1 MPTIGVPNKV
11 WRGGVHRTTP
21 ETTEKLLAN
30 VANKLPGCVL
40 KLDGT
45 QAVPGLPVYV
55 LGEILHG
62 GIDDVPVATDTQR
75 LYDTHSGD
83 LFTGR
88 AAAAQT
94 IVADAPLTPNATGRL
109 VVSDAATAVCYADGA
124 VTGATVADQR
134 IAIKFK

>member
-21 ETTEKLLAN
+21 ETTEVILGTA
-30 VANKLPGCVL
+30 AARLPGCVL
-40 KLDGT
+40 NLAGVG
-45 QAVPGLPVYV
+45 AVAGLPVYV
-55 LGEILHG
+55 LGEQLHG

-75 LYDTHSGD
+75 LYNTHSGD

-94 IVADAPLTPNATGRL
+94 IAADAPLTPNATGRL

>member
-1 MPTIGVPNKV
+1 MATIGVPNKV

-21 ETTEKLLAN
+21 ETTEKIIAT
-30 VANKLPGCVL
+30 AAARLPGCVVNL
-40 KLDGT
+40 AGVGAAT
-45 QAVPGLPVYV
+45 GEPAYV
-55 LGEILHG
+55 WGEQLHG

-83 LFTGR
+83 LYTGR

-94 IVADAPLTPNATGRL
+94 IAADAPLTPNATGRL
-109 VVSDAATAVCYADGA
+109 VVGTLATAVCYADGA

>member
-21 ETTEKLLAN
+21 ETTEVIIA
-30 VANKLPGCVL
+30 AAAARLPGCVVNL
-40 KLDGT
+40 AGAA
-45 QAVPGLPVYV
+45 AVAGLPAYV
-55 LGEILHG
+55 WGEQLHG

-83 LFTGR
+83 LYTGR
-88 AAAAQT
+88 AAAGQT
-94 IVADAPLTPNATGRL
+94 IAADAPLTPNATGRL

-124 VTGATVADQR
+124 VSGATVADQR

>member
-1 MPTIGVPNKV
+1 MAYVPNKV
-11 WRGGVHRTTP
+11 WRGGVHHTTP
-21 ETTEKLLAN
+21 ETTEVILAS
-30 VANKLPGCVL
+30 AAARLPGCVV

-45 QAVPGLPVYV
+45 GAVAGLPAYV
-55 LGEILHG
+55 WGEQLHG

-75 LYDTHSGD
+75 LYNTHSGD

-94 IVADAPLTPNATGRL
+94 IVADAPLAPNAIGRL
-109 VVSDAATAVCYADGA
+109 VVSGAAIAVCYADGA

>member
-1 MPTIGVPNKV
+1 MTYVPNKV

-21 ETTEKLLAN
+21 ETTQVKLAGAATL
-30 VANKLPGCVL
+30 LPGCVVNL
-40 KLDGT
+40 AGAA
-45 QAVPGLPVYV
+45 AVAGLPAYV
-55 LGEILHG
+55 LGEQLHG

-94 IVADAPLTPNATGRL
+94 IAADAPLVPNASGRL
-109 VVSDAATAVCYADGA
+109 EVGTAATAVCYADGA

>member
-1 MPTIGVPNKV
+1 MAYVPNKV

-21 ETTEKLLAN
+21 ETTEVILAS
-30 VANKLPGCVL
+30 AAARLPGCVV

-45 QAVPGLPVYV
+45 GAVAGLPAYV
-55 LGEILHG
+55 WGEQLHG

-94 IVADAPLTPNATGRL
+94 IAADAPLTPNATGRL